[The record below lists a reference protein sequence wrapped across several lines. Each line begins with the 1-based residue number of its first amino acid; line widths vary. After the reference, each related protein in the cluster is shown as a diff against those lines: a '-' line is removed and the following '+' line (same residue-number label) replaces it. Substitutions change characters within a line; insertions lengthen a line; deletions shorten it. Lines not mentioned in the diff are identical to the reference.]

1 MKKLFVILVFLL
13 IVLFTGLFV
22 YFLTLDVNR
31 YKPMLIEKIE
41 ESIQK
46 NVRLG
51 NISLNIFPP
60 ITISANSI
68 SVKDLEKSWDDA
80 LLEAGSLNA
89 RVKIL
94 PLIRKNIEIEYLLI
108 RDMDVLLKDDIK
120 VSIPEAIL
128 KNISLYGPIDIYAKL
143 SFFGR
148 GAENAKIKVLLYPE
162 VGTQRPFIKNLEL
175 KIDISKID
183 LVGALEAMGQ
193 SDIAR
198 EFIGKRTDGELT
210 ITSEKIYLDLDKIYN
225 STLYLDLT
233 RGMIEIPFIEEGFKE
248 INLKAQMKTKDMII
262 ERLTGKI
269 AGGSLSA
276 DGWVKGIFSRKA
288 WGFDLA
294 LKDIEISR
302 LLQDLGPGKPG
313 LEGRFDIEMDVS
325 GIGLS
330 QGDLISSLAGKGK
343 VNVYEAVLKNI
354 NLLEIALDKLD
365 MLPGIVPK
373 LKRRLP
379 TYYKDLLKQDY
390 TDFRPI
396 NAKFE
401 LREGRL
407 FFRDMLI
414 ESDAFYLK
422 GDASL
427 GLDRILRMPSILFMP
442 KDLSRAFIDVA
453 DEFGYLQNNQG
464 MITMP
469 LMIYG
474 KLPEVSVMP
483 DLDYVIRRLAVS
495 KGQELLD
502 SIFGRKERKEVE
514 VKQGEDVGS
523 GEETESETS
532 DMEKQGQERQPKPEE
547 VLIRTIFDIISG
559 SRE

>member
-13 IVLFTGLFV
+13 IVLFIGLFV

-31 YKPMLIEKIE
+31 YKPMLIERIE

-60 ITISANSI
+60 ITISVNSI

-162 VGTQRPFIKNLEL
+162 VETQKPFIKNLEL

-183 LVGALEAMGQ
+183 LVGALETMGQ

-198 EFIGKRTDGELT
+198 EFTGKRIDGELT
-210 ITSEKIYLDLDKIYN
+210 ITSEKLYLDLDKIYN

-288 WGFDLA
+288 WGLDLA
-294 LKDIEISR
+294 LKNIEISK
-302 LLQDLGPGKPG
+302 LLRDLGPGKPG
-313 LEGRFDIEMDVS
+313 FEGRFDIEMDVS
-325 GIGLS
+325 GVGLS
-330 QGDLISSLAGKGK
+330 QENLISSLTGEGN
-343 VNVYEAVLKNI
+343 VNIYEAVLKNI

-373 LKRRLP
+373 LKRSLP
-379 TYYKDLLKQDY
+379 AYYKDLLKQDY

-401 LREGRL
+401 LREGGL
-407 FFRDMLI
+407 FFRDILI

-427 GLDRILRMPSILFMP
+427 GLDRILRMPSSLFMP

-453 DEFGYLQNNQG
+453 DEFVYLQNNQG

-502 SIFGRKERKEVE
+502 SIFGRKEQKEA
-514 VKQGEDVGS
+514 
-523 GEETESETS
+523 EETESENS
-532 DMEKQGQERQPKPEE
+532 DMEKQEQERQPKPEE

-559 SRE
+559 SEE